1 MSDEQK
7 NASTVPVRRVAVSG
21 KKAEDSKATDSPPT
35 VDQKSDGGGVGG
47 NTNKRAD
54 ILAKAREAKRL
65 KKQQKQNV
73 TVDVPPSSEPDV
85 VDSRMD
91 DNDTDSDDGANDPV
105 PVPVA
110 VPLSTRKRKA
120 VAAAVF
126 RRFDDEDETEER
138 ARKKPKIAVQNTTD
152 SSLRTFVLDK
162 VIDISKLAAAS
173 GVASIGFVVLKGLA
187 GGQLTPQPKT
197 VAGFSS
203 EWVKQ

>member
-7 NASTVPVRRVAVSG
+7 GTNTVPVRRVSVSG
-21 KKAEDSKATDSPPT
+21 KKAEDSKHTDSTPN
-35 VDQKSDGGGVGG
+35 VDKKPDDGVGG
-47 NTNKRAD
+47 TSNKRAE

-65 KKQQKQNV
+65 KALQKQNV
-73 TVDVPPSSEPDV
+73 TVDTTPSSEPDV
-85 VDSRMD
+85 VDSHMD
-91 DNDTDSDDGANDPV
+91 DNDTDSDDGFSNTV

-110 VPLSTRKRKA
+110 MPLSTRKRKA

-126 RRFDDEDETEER
+126 RRFEDENEAEER
-138 ARKKPKIAVQNTTD
+138 PRKKPRVPAETTND
-152 SSLRTFVLDK
+152 SSIRTFVLDK
-162 VIDISKLAAAS
+162 VLDLTKLAAAS
-173 GVASIGFVVLKGLA
+173 GVASIGFVVLKGIA